1 MWTKRM
7 AINELIV
14 LPLISSIECR
24 RSVQLISIVCVCAD
38 ALLCSCLVVSRCTC
52 FSTSPGGLV
61 FAWCADAVLS
71 LPMLSWTHVARLT
84 SLFKGMHVFAIGLP
98 QVHLHIML
106 SARTG
111 HLVGLFLASW
121 MPIDAD
127 DDINMSNVVC
137 IADGYTLTCV

>member
-1 MWTKRM
+1 MLCF
-7 AINELIV
+7 ADV
-14 LPLISSIECR
+14 SS
-24 RSVQLISIVCVCAD
+24 S
-38 ALLCSCLVVSRCTC
+38 LVAHVS
-52 FSTSPGGLV
+52 LA

-98 QVHLHIML
+98 QVHLHIVL

-111 HLVGLFLASW
+111 HLVGLFLAWW

-127 DDINMSNVVC
+127 D
-137 IADGYTLTCV
+137 ADTH